1 MTFRRDE
8 MAVKIFVTVLA
19 LQEPEITQRCFGKDC
34 GKGIIALVSHE
45 DLGALM
51 PCAQEICQFIDRQS
65 DEPVWFDGYGREVYL
80 RRMTKLTQQH
90 G

>member
-1 MTFRRDE
+1 

-19 LQEPEITQRCFGKDC
+19 LQEPEITQRCFGKYC
-34 GKGIIALVSHE
+34 GKGILALVSHE

-51 PCAQEICQFIDRQS
+51 PCAQEICPFIDRQS
-65 DEPVWFDGYGREVYL
+65 DNPLWFDNDWREVYL
-80 RRMTKLTQQH
+80 RRMTKLTQQQ